1 LAARQLRPLT
11 IEINRYAPI
20 ILLTLK
26 CGMGNVECGM
36 KGILQSKI
44 RLYRKVGIDRELWPL
59 CVKGAVCE
67 ADWGIDHRIVA

>member
-1 LAARQLRPLT
+1 
-11 IEINRYAPI
+11 
-20 ILLTLK
+20 LLTLK